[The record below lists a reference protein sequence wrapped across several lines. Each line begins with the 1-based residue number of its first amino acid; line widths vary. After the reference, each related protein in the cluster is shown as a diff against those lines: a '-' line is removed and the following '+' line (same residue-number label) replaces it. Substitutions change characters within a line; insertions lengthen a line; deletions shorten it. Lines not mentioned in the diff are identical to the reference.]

1 MQVVQISFMR
11 RKNLGNYEHAESSAT
26 VALQEGEN
34 SEEAIAIAQK
44 TVAVALNGPVV
55 APKKE
60 VEVEV
65 VKEEVAKKKVA
76 KKVAKKVTK
85 KAPAKKAA
93 APKVTQ
99 QEVLAA
105 LRAYAEAKDS
115 KEMAAQV
122 MHDVTGAKKLNEV
135 EDKDFAKLVKALAV

>member
-1 MQVVQISFMR
+1 MR

-60 VEVEV
+60 VEVEA
-65 VKEEVAKKKVA
+65 VKEKEEAPKKEVA

-122 MHDVTGAKKLNEV
+122 MHDVTGVKKLNEV
-135 EDKDFAKLVKALAV
+135 EDKDYAKLVKALAV